1 MEVTDEKPTGF
12 YIHTL
17 ATGADGRLRLL
28 SPERITVPGETPQD
42 AAATPTRVS
51 DPEHRQRSGRGKR

>member
-17 ATGADGRLRLL
+17 AIGTDGRLRLL
-28 SPERITVPGETPQD
+28 SPDRITVPGETSWE
-42 AAATPTRVS
+42 AVT
-51 DPEHRQRSGRGKR
+51 H